1 MPNRRDILKLS
12 GAAALGLLA
21 TGNGEASA
29 EVSGLKIKVAGYSYD
44 RIQAIKD
51 GKVGIDQADVSFHDS
66 NIYTLND
73 LAFGPK
79 KTFEVTELGLIPYVT
94 KYINDGFRD
103 YIPIPV
109 FISRTFRHRNIYVH
123 VDSGIEKP
131 EDLRGRKVGTPGY
144 GSSANTWVRGMLND
158 QYGIA
163 AADMQWIEARKSSD
177 VKGTVSSA
185 SGGGSRY
192 QLPDDFPLVS
202 GPAGVDESELL
213 LRGGCDALI
222 TPITPRAFMEGNPKI
237 RQLFTPIKSAE
248 QKYYRDTGLFPI
260 MHVVAVRAD
269 AAKEM
274 PWLPAAVFQMYSE
287 AKQAAYA
294 NLAATTV
301 LRTSLP
307 WVTEEYEETRQ
318 LMGDDYWRYGI
329 EANRK
334 ELEAVMRYTYEQG
347 LVKKHGRFEEMF
359 HPDTLDLLG

>member
-1 MPNRRDILKLS
+1 MPNRREMLQLS

-21 TGNGEASA
+21 TGKGEASA
-29 EVSGLKIKVAGYSYD
+29 EASGPNIKVAGYSYD

-51 GKVGIDQADVSFHDS
+51 GTVGIERADVSFHDS

-73 LAFGPK
+73 LAFGSEK
-79 KTFEVTELGLIPYVT
+79 NFEVTELGLIPYVT
-94 KYINDGFRD
+94 KYINDGFRG

-158 QYGIA
+158 QYGVA
-163 AADMQWIEARKSSD
+163 ASDMQWIESRKSSD
-177 VKGTVSSA
+177 IGGAVSTS

-192 QLPDDFPLVS
+192 QLPDDFPLTL
-202 GPAGVDESELL
+202 GPLGVDESEMLL
-213 LRGGCDALI
+213 SGVCDALI
-222 TPITPRAFMEGNPKI
+222 TPITPSAFEEGNPKI
-237 RQLFTPIKSAE
+237 RQLFAPLKASE
-248 QKYYRDTGLFPI
+248 QDYYRDTGLFPI

-274 PWLPAAVFQMYSE
+274 PWLPTAVFRMYSE

-294 NLAATTV
+294 NLATTTV

-307 WVTEEYEETRQ
+307 WVVEEYEETRQ

-329 EANRK
+329 ESNRK
-334 ELEAVMRYTYEQG
+334 ELEAVMRYTYQQG
-347 LVKKHGRFEEMF
+347 LVKEHGRFEEMF
-359 HPDTLDLLG
+359 HPSTFALKG

>member
-1 MPNRRDILKLS
+1 MPNRREILKLS
-12 GAAALGLLA
+12 GAAALGLM
-21 TGNGEASA
+21 TSGNGVASA
-29 EVSGLKIKVAGYSYD
+29 EATGPKIKVAGYSYD

-51 GKVGIDQADVSFHDS
+51 GKVGIDRADVSFHDS

-79 KTFEVTELGLIPYVT
+79 KIFEVTELGLIPYVT
-94 KYINDGFRD
+94 QYINDGFRG

-131 EDLRGRKVGTPGY
+131 EDLRGRKIGTPGY

-177 VKGTVSSA
+177 IKGTVSTA
-185 SGGGSRY
+185 NGGGSRY

-202 GPAGVDESELL
+202 GPVGVDESELL
-213 LRGGCDALI
+213 LSGGCDALI
-222 TPITPRAFMEGNPKI
+222 TPITPLAFMEGNPKI
-237 RQLFTPIKSAE
+237 RQLFSPLKAAE
-248 QKYYRDTGLFPI
+248 QDYYRDTGLFPI

-269 AAKEM
+269 VAKEV
-274 PWLPAAVFQMYSE
+274 PWLPAEVFRMYSE
-287 AKQAAYA
+287 AKQVAYA
-294 NLAATTV
+294 NLATTTV

-329 EANRK
+329 ESNRK

-347 LVKKHGRFEEMF
+347 LVKEYGKFEDIF
-359 HPDTLDLLG
+359 HPNTFDLQG

>member
-1 MPNRRDILKLS
+1 
-12 GAAALGLLA
+12 
-21 TGNGEASA
+21 
-29 EVSGLKIKVAGYSYD
+29 
-44 RIQAIKD
+44 
-51 GKVGIDQADVSFHDS
+51 
-66 NIYTLND
+66 
-73 LAFGPK
+73 
-79 KTFEVTELGLIPYVT
+79 
-94 KYINDGFRD
+94 
-103 YIPIPV
+103 
-109 FISRTFRHRNIYVH
+109 
-123 VDSGIEKP
+123 
-131 EDLRGRKVGTPGY
+131 
-144 GSSANTWVRGMLND
+144 
-158 QYGIA
+158 
-163 AADMQWIEARKSSD
+163 
-177 VKGTVSSA
+177 
-185 SGGGSRY
+185 
-192 QLPDDFPLVS
+192 
-202 GPAGVDESELL
+202 
-213 LRGGCDALI
+213 
-222 TPITPRAFMEGNPKI
+222 MEGNPKI